1 MIIFALAG
9 VQSQRPSFND
19 QRALFDDIYHVRDW
33 SWDGRSMIRGL
44 PDALCFLYQSL
55 HGAVACKTGQTHVAL
70 NLARMLVVDRFNEAK
85 PLWQRHEFTRSP
97 ETLAEKFKGKKF
109 KGTWEYLLESHT
121 KWNWLHVFFND
132 EEDFKISLVTY
143 YMLLNFNEYIFHL
156 NQGKFSDE
164 TPLELEKVYI
174 PLTFSLMGMDI
185 CSKAFSRLS
194 REETALLEIME
205 RKGVTAQEVK
215 DSWNHWIE
223 VCANWIEQYLQEN
236 NKRVPHHD
244 LIKIFD

>member
-19 QRALFDDIYHVRDW
+19 QRALFDDIYHLRDW
-33 SWDGRSMIRGL
+33 LWEGRSVIR
-44 PDALCFLYQSL
+44 S
-55 HGAVACKTGQTHVAL
+55 
-70 NLARMLVVDRFNEAK
+70 
-85 PLWQRHEFTRSP
+85 SP
-97 ETLAEKFKGKKF
+97 ETLDNNFRGS
-109 KGTWEYLLESHT
+109 WEYLLESHT
-121 KWNWLHVFFND
+121 KWNWLQFFFND

-143 YMLLNFNEYIFHL
+143 YMLLSFNEYIFHL

-174 PLTFSLMGMDI
+174 PLTFSLMGIDI